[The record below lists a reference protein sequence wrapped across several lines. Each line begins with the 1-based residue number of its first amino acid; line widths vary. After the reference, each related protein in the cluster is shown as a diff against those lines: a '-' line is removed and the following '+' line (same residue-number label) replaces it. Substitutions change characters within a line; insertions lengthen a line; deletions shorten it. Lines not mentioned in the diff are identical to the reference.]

1 MTNKFSS
8 LIKMSL
14 APRAD
19 KIMRNEDDAYPNLF
33 AQSGITQTYLYRKTT
48 IPGQLISSL
57 AEVQYQN
64 TATLASA
71 DWSFGGAAPFTATY
85 TGSRTKKLIV
95 NVTSDL
101 VRNVA
106 NANAFIG
113 VYVNDVLIDGKAI
126 TTRQSNG
133 DITHLSVACI
143 VSIAQGQTLKVKAES
158 TGVPEIQPTTV
169 LTQTSIAC
177 SISAVEI
184 LAP

>member
-1 MTNKFSS
+1 
-8 LIKMSL
+8 MSL

-19 KIMRNEDDAYPNLF
+19 KIMRTEDDAYPNLF

-48 IPGQLISSL
+48 IPGQLISAL

-71 DWSFGGAAPFTATY
+71 DWSFGGSAPFTATY
-85 TGSRTKKLIV
+85 TGARTKKLMV

-106 NANAFIG
+106 NSLDFIG
-113 VYVNDVLIDGKAI
+113 VYVNDVFIDGKA
-126 TTRQSNG
+126 TTVRNQNG
-133 DITHLSVACI
+133 DVNHLSVACI
-143 VSIAQGQTLKVKAES
+143 VSIAQGQTLKVKAEG
-158 TGVPEIQPTTV
+158 TGVAEIQPTTL

-177 SISAVEI
+177 SLTAVEI